1 MFKKGTTHERLKTKL
16 RSLRDGFPEGLGL
29 RVHRAL
35 SWLNRAESA
44 QHDED
49 LDSEFIFLLNSF
61 NSAYAYDV
69 DEQYRQNQSDL
80 FSQFFEKTVS
90 LDVNKRLY
98 EVVWSEFSN
107 VIRVLLNNQFVF
119 QPFWDY
125 LNGRFTEAEWR
136 ESFDKS
142 KKRAA
147 IGLANNET
155 AVILVIVFRRLY
167 TLRNQLMHG
176 GATWNGSANRAQI
189 RDCAQILRNVLPI
202 MIDLMMDNKNELW
215 ADPHYPVI
223 KN

>member
-1 MFKKGTTHERLKTKL
+1 MSKKGVTHELLKAKQ

-35 SWLNRAESA
+35 SWLDRAESA
-44 QHDED
+44 QIDQD
-49 LDSEFIFLLNSF
+49 LDSEFIYLWISF

-80 FSQFFEKTVS
+80 FSQFFEKIVA
-90 LDVNKRLY
+90 LDTEKRLY
-98 EVVWSEFSN
+98 EVVWSEFPN
-107 VIRVLLNNQFVF
+107 AIRILLSNQFVF

-125 LNGRFTEAEWR
+125 LNGRFTEAEWH

-155 AVILVIVFRRLY
+155 DVILAIVFRRLY

-176 GATWNGSANRAQI
+176 GATWNSSANRAQI
-189 RDCAQILRNVLPI
+189 RDCAQILRNILPV
-202 MIDLMMDNKNELW
+202 MIDLMMDNKSALW
-215 ADPHYPVI
+215 AEPHYPVV